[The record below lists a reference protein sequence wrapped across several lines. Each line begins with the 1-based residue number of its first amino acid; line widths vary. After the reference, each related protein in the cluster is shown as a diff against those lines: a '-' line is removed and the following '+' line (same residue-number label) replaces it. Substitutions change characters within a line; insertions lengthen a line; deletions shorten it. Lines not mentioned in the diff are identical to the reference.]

1 MVIAV
6 ACHLLI
12 TSLIFF
18 LVGNIPYG
26 TTEDQLHQIF
36 TEAGRVKNI
45 RMVVD
50 HETGKPK
57 VRKLLLPWNTKTE
70 RDVREYFRD
79 MPLWSLRMQQR
90 H

>member
-1 MVIAV
+1 MIAV

-12 TSLIFF
+12 ASLIFF
-18 LVGNIPYG
+18 SVGNIPYG
-26 TTEDQLHQIF
+26 TTEDQLHRIF

-57 VRKLLLPWNTKTE
+57 VRKLLIPRYPRGDN
-70 RDVREYFRD
+70 DVREFLRD
-79 MPLWSLRMQQR
+79 MPLWNLRMQQR

>member
-1 MVIAV
+1 MIAV

-18 LVGNIPYG
+18 SVGNIPYG

-57 VRKLLLPWNTKTE
+57 VKKSLLP
-70 RDVREYFRD
+70 RYPRGDYDVREFLRD
-79 MPLWSLRMQQR
+79 MHLWNLRMQQR

>member
-1 MVIAV
+1 MVKIA
-6 ACHLLI
+6 CRLLVS
-12 TSLIFF
+12 SLIFF
-18 LVGNIPYG
+18 SVGNIPYG

-57 VRKLLLPWNTKTE
+57 VR
-70 RDVREYFRD
+70 
-79 MPLWSLRMQQR
+79 
-90 H
+90 